1 MIKTKKDKFLQSFEN
16 VKLYKDLIRIA
27 KVPYKMILSNYTTE
41 LICPYLNLDLMF
53 CNSFQSQKMFMGFN
67 MIKRDLLKWSANEQ
81 PLTTYED
88 VIFFENNIKESL
100 QYKDII
106 NLDLNSAYAT
116 VLLNDYFIE
125 KKTYSF
131 LQTIPKIDRLACV
144 GMFASKKT
152 LYEFGED
159 GNVANWEV
167 KEANTSGY
175 FIHCIKKVG
184 DLMTEIKNAI
194 GDDFL
199 MFWVDGIYIKNN
211 GSPSVKIA
219 RKIIE
224 DHRYNYKE
232 KILPTFKTF
241 KSEKN
246 KIKVILGEEYSD
258 HCKIKEFNYPAPPT
272 EFQKDFTKYLKTFIN
287 N

>member
-1 MIKTKKDKFLQSFEN
+1 MKQRKDKFLQSFDS

-27 KVPYKMILSNYTTE
+27 KVPYTMILSNYTTE
-41 LICPYLNLDLMF
+41 LICPYLNIDLMF
-53 CNSFQSQKMFMGFN
+53 VNSFQSQNMFMGYN

-81 PLTTYED
+81 PAIKYED
-88 VIFFENNIKESL
+88 VVFFENNIKETL
-100 QYKDII
+100 EYKDIV

-116 VLLNDYFIE
+116 VLLNEYFIE
-125 KKTYSF
+125 KKTYQF

-152 LYEFGED
+152 TYYFDESGKA
-159 GNVANWEV
+159 VNWEI
-167 KEANTSGY
+167 KEADTSGY
-175 FIHCIKKVG
+175 FIYCIKKVG
-184 DLMTEIKNAI
+184 DLMKEIKAAI
-194 GDDFL
+194 GEDFL

-211 GSPSVKIA
+211 GSGSVKKA

-246 KIKVILGEEYSD
+246 KIKVILGEEYLD
-258 HCKIKEFNYPAPPT
+258 HCKIKEFNYPAPPS
-272 EFQKDFTKYLKTFIN
+272 EFQRDFN
-287 N
+287 NYIKKIIK